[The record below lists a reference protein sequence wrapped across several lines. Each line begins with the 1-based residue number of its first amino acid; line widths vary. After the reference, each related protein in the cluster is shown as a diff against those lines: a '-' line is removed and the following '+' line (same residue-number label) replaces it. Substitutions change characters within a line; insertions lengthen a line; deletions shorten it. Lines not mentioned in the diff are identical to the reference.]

1 MSIKLVI
8 FDMDGVVLDSER
20 VANIAWFATAKE
32 LGITMTPDDLRN
44 IKGGN
49 YVRTTKILSEKYGSD
64 MAPKILEMK
73 KEKQLAVMAS
83 EGGIKLKKGVVEI
96 LEFIK
101 KAGLKC
107 VIATS
112 TVRESAT
119 RNLKFTGV
127 YDYFDGFIFGDE
139 VTKSKPD
146 PEVFLKACAK
156 VGVDKSEAIVIED
169 SVMGATAA
177 HNGGIRCFVV
187 EDTIEFT
194 PEENKLATM
203 KFDSLLD
210 VMEYLKNNR

>member
-1 MSIKLVI
+1 
-8 FDMDGVVLDSER
+8 MDGVVLDSER

-32 LGITMTPDDLRN
+32 LGITMTLEELRN

-49 YVRTTKILSEKYGSD
+49 YVRTTKILSEKYGSE

-139 VTKSKPD
+139 VTNSKPD

-156 VGVDKSEAIVIED
+156 VGVDKSEAVVIED

-210 VMEYLKNNR
+210 VMEYLQNHK